1 MIQADRIWVGA
12 RVLTMEPG
20 EEIIVDGAVA
30 VKDNRIAGVGTS
42 EALRQTVEAAEI
54 IDARGKLIMPGLIDA
69 HIHSSYAV
77 IRGVAQDMDHWMQK
91 GIWPWMK
98 YMTMEDRLAGSYMN
112 IIEGIRAGTT
122 TFADY
127 DRKMDSL
134 LEQNA
139 SLGVRFHAAEMINEL
154 PDDIGD
160 LPVSELYPLDREA
173 GKRRLLA
180 GTDLYDK
187 WHGAENGRITV
198 LLGPQGPDMMSLE
211 LLQQT
216 KAEADKRGIRLHMH
230 VCQGDRELYQLE
242 KRYGKRSIAFL
253 EEQGLLN
260 ERLTAVHLTEADEEE
275 TAYAASKGVNMIH
288 CPGSIGIIDG
298 IVPPVQAFLEAGGK
312 AAIGTDQAPG
322 NNSSS
327 MFQEIKAA
335 AVLNKVKARDPKVFP
350 AQQALHMATLGA
362 AEVHGLDHEIGSL
375 RTGKKAD
382 LIVVNLETPALT
394 PALTKPVD
402 TITPNLVYA
411 ASGEEVE
418 DVIVDGRFVMKQRK
432 LVHADETAAA
442 QRAQQR
448 AEQLA
453 RKVKI

>member
-1 MIQADRIWVGA
+1 MLQADRMWTGA
-12 RVLTMEPG
+12 HVLTMEPG
-20 EEIIVDGAVA
+20 EDIIKNGAVA
-30 VKDNRIAGVGTS
+30 VKDNRIVAVGTS
-42 EALRQTVEAAEI
+42 TELAKTVQAVET
-54 IDARGKLIMPGLIDA
+54 IDAGGKLIMPGLIDA

-98 YMTMEDRLAGSYMN
+98 YMSVEDRLAGSRMN
-112 IIEGIRAGTT
+112 LIEGIRAGTT

-127 DRKMDSL
+127 DREMDSL
-134 LEQNA
+134 LDQNA
-139 SLGVRFHAAEMINEL
+139 SLGVRIHAAEMINEL
-154 PDDIGD
+154 PDDVGD
-160 LPVSELYPLDREA
+160 LPVTELYPLDREA
-173 GKRRLLA
+173 GERRLKA

-198 LLGPQGPDMMSLE
+198 LLGPQGPDMMSLD
-211 LLQQT
+211 LLQRT
-216 KAEADKRGIRLHMH
+216 KAEAEKRGVRMHMH

-242 KRYGKRSIAFL
+242 KRYKKRSIAFL
-253 EEQGLLN
+253 DEQGLLN
-260 ERLTAVHLTEADEEE
+260 EQLTAAHLTEANDEE

-298 IVPPVQAFLEAGGK
+298 IVPPVQAFLKAGGK

-322 NNSSS
+322 NNSSN

-335 AVLNKVKARDPKVFP
+335 AVLNKVKAGDPKVFP
-350 AQQALHMATLGA
+350 ARQALHMATLGA
-362 AEVHGLDHEIGSL
+362 AEVHGLDREIGSL

-382 LIVVNLETPALT
+382 FIVVNLATPALT
-394 PALTKPVD
+394 PALTNPVD

-418 DVIVDGRFVMKQRK
+418 DVIVDGRYVMRERK
-432 LVHADETAAA
+432 LVHADEAEAVN
-442 QRAQQR
+442 RAQQR
-448 AEQLA
+448 AERLA
-453 RKVKI
+453 QKVTF